1 MSPPG
6 STSGWARGTMTPP
19 LPKIAPGRSP
29 DCVVVTEPWPD
40 AARPRADA
48 LVTDRK
54 GVLLGIVTAD
64 CAPVL
69 LADVEAGVIGA
80 AHAGW
85 KGAISGVTD
94 RTVAAMIALGARPD
108 HIAAAIGPCI
118 AVARYEVD
126 EVFRAR
132 FLEASRQNAEW
143 FLRGNPGHWQFDL
156 EGYVADRL
164 EAAGIRRVERLRRDT
179 YADPQ
184 HFFSCRRAT
193 HLGEASYGRQFSL
206 IGLSGPTD

>member
-1 MSPPG
+1 MWTGPH
-6 STSGWARGTMTPP
+6 
-19 LPKIAPGRSP
+19 
-29 DCVVVTEPWPD
+29 
-40 AARPRADA
+40 ADA
-48 LVTDRK
+48 LVTNQP
-54 GVLLGIVTAD
+54 GLLLGIVTAD

-132 FLEASRQNAEW
+132 FLEASIQNAEW

-184 HFFSCRRAT
+184 HFFSFRRAT